1 MVTKAAGNPG
11 RVRILFQPCGR
22 RGWVPEGVT
31 VLEAARLLGVGIEA
45 ACSGCQTCG
54 KCKVK
59 IIEGFVERE
68 EILSSP
74 AHCLPPSEEELECL
88 SPAEIS
94 SGYRL
99 ACASVVAGDLAVFVP
114 EESQALAQ
122 IVRKEA
128 SAVALEIA
136 PAVECVFGTIP
147 AQARPEEPLRARL
160 GRARLS
166 EGGSAGSLYF
176 HDSALRE
183 LSGKLGGEG
192 AQARFVVAEV
202 GEVVR
207 VDLPSESRR
216 RTLGLAVD
224 LGTTTIVGLL
234 CDLQSGD
241 LLAHHSMM
249 NPQIQFGEDVLARI
263 SFAAGASPA
272 GGEPSSDNRML
283 LAQAARD
290 ALNTLLRE
298 TCRAAGCDPSEV
310 VEMTVVGNPTM
321 HHLAIGL
328 DPTPLG
334 RNPYQPVVT
343 GPLSIY
349 ANLLGLEMLSCGLVH
364 FLPLRA
370 GYIGADTIAGILA
383 CDLEDRPGVTL
394 FMDVGTNGEIVLA
407 TPSGL
412 LAAACATGPAFEGA
426 HISAGMRAAEGAI
439 ERVRI
444 DPESW
449 EVEVKVIGE
458 SGWGAQRVKAR
469 GICGSG
475 IVDAV
480 AEMVRCG
487 VLNKTGSFTKERKH
501 PRLIGSGA
509 ERSFVLV
516 EEARSATGQ
525 AIAVTAKDVRAV
537 QVGKAA
543 LYAGAKLLMERA
555 GVCQVDRILLA
566 GAFGSYIDPLSAL
579 RIGMLP
585 DCSVED
591 VVAVGNAAGEGARR
605 ALLDRKAR
613 ERATRL
619 RDEVG
624 YVELTLEDGF
634 TRAFAEA
641 MHLPHMSGRFERF
654 EESVGRLAWR
664 RRVGAGGIRL
674 ARPGE
679 CRVRG
684 G

>member
-1 MVTKAAGNPG
+1 MVADEASGAG

-68 EILSSP
+68 EILSSA
-74 AHCLPPSEEELECL
+74 AHCLAPSECELEWL
-88 SPAEIS
+88 SPEEIS

-99 ACASVVAGDLAVFVP
+99 ACASVVAGELAVFVP
-114 EESQALAQ
+114 EESEALAQ
-122 IVRKEA
+122 VVRKEA
-128 SAVALEIA
+128 RAAALEID
-136 PAVECVFGTIP
+136 PAVKCVCATIP
-147 AQARPEEPLRARL
+147 ARAKGEEPLRARL
-160 GRARLS
+160 GRARIR
-166 EGGSAGSLYF
+166 GGGDPGSWYF

-183 LSGKLGGEG
+183 LAGKLGSGAAQASFVLAEG
-192 AQARFVVAEV
+192 A
-202 GEVVR
+202 GVVR
-207 VDLPSESRR
+207 VDLPSQGRR

-224 LGTTTIVGLL
+224 LGTTTVVGLL
-234 CDLQSGD
+234 CDLQSGE

-263 SFAAGASPA
+263 SFAAAASPA
-272 GGEPSSDNRML
+272 REEPSVHNRLL

-298 TCRAAGCDPSEV
+298 TCRAAGSDPSEV

-328 DPTPLG
+328 DPTPIG
-334 RNPYQPVVT
+334 RSPYRPVVT

-349 ANLLGLEMLSCGLVH
+349 AELLGLEMLGCGLVH

-370 GYIGADTIAGILA
+370 GYVGADTIAGILA
-383 CDLEDRPGVTL
+383 CELEERPGVTL
-394 FMDVGTNGEIVLA
+394 FVDVGTNGEIVLG

-426 HISAGMRAAEGAI
+426 HISAGMRAAQGAI

-449 EVEVKVIGE
+449 EVEIKVIGE
-458 SGWGAQRVKAR
+458 SGWSAERARAR

-475 IVDAV
+475 IIDAV
-480 AEMVRCG
+480 AEMYRCG
-487 VLNKTGSFTKERKH
+487 VLTKTGSFTKERKH
-501 PRLIGSGA
+501 PRLVGSGA

-516 EEARSATGQ
+516 EGARSANGQ
-525 AIAVTAKDVRAV
+525 AIAITAKDVRAV

-555 GVCQVDRILLA
+555 GVGRVDRILLA
-566 GAFGSYIDPLSAL
+566 GAFGSYIDPMSAL

-585 DCSVED
+585 DCPVED

-613 ERATRL
+613 ERAKRL
-619 RDEVG
+619 RDELG

-641 MHLPHMSGRFERF
+641 MHLPHMSERFERF
-654 EESVGRLAWR
+654 EESVSRLAWR
-664 RRVGAGGIRL
+664 RQAGAAQTRV
-674 ARPGE
+674 ARPA
-679 CRVRG
+679 
-684 G
+684 